1 MRMGDYTVAISGPGG
16 VVFEAL
22 VGLSGRK
29 FARLAIDD
37 EALQELLVVTSVCAG
52 AIDAELITQ
61 KRLSQGVPG
70 AAGGPG
76 DATVCVDESQVQ
88 TKPPAGIFRREY
100 PSGGVHESWGF
111 ALWEHL
117 SREHNLILTGSEL
130 REIVRLAHQVPLDLT
145 DGGDRNDEGGPAA

>member
-1 MRMGDYTVAISGPGG
+1 MRMGDYTVAISGPQG

-61 KRLSQGVPG
+61 KRLSRGVPG
-70 AAGGPG
+70 DAGRPG
-76 DATVCVDESQVQ
+76 DATGCVDESQVP
-88 TKPPAGIFRREY
+88 TKRPAEIFNA
-100 PSGGVHESWGF
+100 GG
-111 ALWEHL
+111 A
-117 SREHNLILTGSEL
+117 
-130 REIVRLAHQVPLDLT
+130 Q
-145 DGGDRNDEGGPAA
+145 